1 MQTELQGSEATSL
14 QTPTFCLYV
23 LAWFW
28 PLGWFWPLA
37 WFWPL
42 GSEISKKCTHVYGQ
56 LFNHHLY
63 NQTIKA
69 LSHGAIF
76 SGNLQLNSTFKRCKL
91 VRNV

>member
-23 LAWFW
+23 
-28 PLGWFWPLA
+28 LA

-76 SGNLQLNSTFKRCKL
+76 LATGNAILLLRDVN
-91 VRNV
+91 